1 MAIALWP
8 NEAKI
13 DGRTVKML
21 KASVERRYKD
31 ASGSWQS
38 STSFS
43 RNEIPLAIYCL
54 TQAFGQIVSEE
65 QKSVGV
71 SEEVVM

>member
-1 MAIALWP
+1 MAQQPTWKAKAGSVSVALWP

-43 RNEIPLAIYCL
+43 RNEILLAIYCL
-54 TQAFGQIVSEE
+54 D
-65 QKSVGV
+65 
-71 SEEVVM
+71 